1 MKKLILFVLSAFM
14 FVSCADKVS
23 PEDERP
29 PHMQDQEQE
38 TPPAEEP
45 GNNETPGE
53 DNKEPSEGS
62 GPSMTLRVMSY
73 NVGAF
78 NKYKDQ
84 LGHYSYPEV
93 AQILKDFNVGVVGM
107 NETDKGW
114 DRTSKHYQA
123 QELAKELGEGWTYYF
138 ASAANNMYGNSIVAS
153 PDHKV
158 VKEWNKVTIPKGDG
172 SEIRSMGA
180 VEYEDFVFCVTHLDH
195 KSENA
200 QITGVNLITDWA
212 NKNFGSG
219 KTTKPVIL
227 LGDMN
232 CEPRD
237 KAITKFK
244 ENWTLVS
251 STELTFPCKPNQS
264 PTKCIDFIFVYNN
277 GVKYEVGESHAVTPA
292 RHSNVTLASDHLPMY
307 ADITFK
313 KQK

>member
-1 MKKLILFVLSAFM
+1 MKKLLLFVMSAFL
-14 FVSCADKVS
+14 FVSCADKAS

-45 GNNETPGE
+45 DDTPTEVPNEPV
-53 DNKEPSEGS
+53 EGA
-62 GPSMTLRVMSY
+62 GASMTLRVMSY

-78 NKYKDQ
+78 NKYKEQ

-93 AQILKDFNVGVVGM
+93 AQIIKDFNVGVVGM

-123 QELAKELGEGWTYYF
+123 QELAKALGEGWTYYF

-153 PDHKV
+153 PDYKV
-158 VKEWNKVTIPKGDG
+158 VKEWPKVTIPKGGG
-172 SEIRSMGA
+172 SEIRSMGV
-180 VEYEDFVFCVTHLDH
+180 VEYEDFVFCVAHLDH
-195 KSENA
+195 
-200 QITGVNLITDWA
+200 TNLEARLAGEKIITDWA
-212 NKNFGSG
+212 KKNFGAG
-219 KTTKPVIL
+219 KTAKPVIM

-232 CEPRD
+232 CLPSEETI
-237 KAITKFK
+237 KKFK

-251 STELTFPCKPNQS
+251 STEFTFPNKPSSQ
-264 PTKCIDFIFVYNN
+264 PYKCIDFIFVFNN
-277 GVKYEVGESHAVTPA
+277 NVKFEAGESHAVTSS
-292 RHSNVTLASDHLPMY
+292 RHASVSLASDHLPMY